1 MDAHN
6 KKIQTKKILLY
17 IILLAMFLIVIK
29 KCEMQ
34 VQKLISKFE
43 NIILV
48 FHVNMFVRA
57 LKKVVTHFTKIYVKF
72 SQKRQNENM
81 YVLQI

>member
-1 MDAHN
+1 
-6 KKIQTKKILLY
+6 
-17 IILLAMFLIVIK
+17 MFLIVIR

>member
-43 NIILV
+43 NIVLV

-57 LKKVVTHFTKIYVKF
+57 LKKVVTRFTKNYVKF
-72 SQKRQNENM
+72 GQKRQNENM

>member
-1 MDAHN
+1 MGDAS
-6 KKIQTKKILLY
+6 
-17 IILLAMFLIVIK
+17 
-29 KCEMQ
+29 C
-34 VQKLISKFE
+34 KLISKFE

-48 FHVNMFVRA
+48 FRVNMFVRA

-81 YVLQI
+81 YVLQTYIILGRI